1 MKLRLFILMCVS
13 ALSAEAVEMT
23 DSVYALDEVS
33 VTAIKTGGEL
43 LYAPVAVTVV
53 DADEARRLG
62 IVSMKN
68 VSALSPNLYIPEY
81 GSRMTSS
88 IYMRG
93 IGARID
99 QPAVGLNVDNVP
111 FLNKDAFDFDITDIE
126 RIEVLRGPQSA
137 MYGRNTMA
145 GLINI
150 TTTSPLRFQGVR
162 ILAEAATGNS
172 YRGAVS
178 GFFKIS
184 RRLGMSISG
193 QYNCFGGYV
202 TNMYDGTKADASRDL
217 SLRWKTEWRPVSELK
232 IENTAAFGRSHQPGY
247 PYAFEETGEVNYNDP
262 CFYKRLTFTDGLTV
276 KWDAEKFSLSSIT
289 SYQYIDDNMTLDQ
302 DFLPLDYFTLSQIRT
317 EHSVTEEIVAR
328 GLNNSEGY
336 NWTAG
341 VFGFTKQGRMNAPVT
356 FKSVGIDRLITGHV
370 NENNPTY
377 PITWESD
384 EFLLGS
390 RFRIPVNGVSVY
402 HRSSYTTGPWSFAG
416 VLRLDYEHTALR
428 YHSFTSTGYIV
439 NNLTD
444 PEHPTIYSHEKIDID
459 DRGRLSR
466 NFVSLLPSFTATYHS
481 GAHEAYASVAK
492 GYKAGGY
499 NTQMFSDV
507 LQQRLMAH
515 MGVAE
520 KYDVDE
526 IVAYKPEK
534 SWNYEAGY
542 KLRLPEYGFDLSTA
556 VFYIDC
562 RDQQLTTFPDGTTTG
577 RIMTNA
583 GRTESYGVEVSARYS
598 PLSRWNFNAAYG
610 YTHAQFRRFHNGLA
624 DYSGNYVPYAP
635 SNTLYLSAMY
645 TLPIGLSWIDALS
658 FDVNY
663 RGIGRIYWDEDNSSS
678 QPFYG
683 RLGAIISASGKHG
696 SIEISAENITGT
708 KYDTFRYVS
717 IGNNFFQR
725 DRPASCRVTLRIL
738 I

>member
-1 MKLRLFILMCVS
+1 MCAA
-13 ALSAEAVEMT
+13 ALSCGAVET
-23 DSVYALDEVS
+23 SDSVYALGEVN
-33 VTAIKTGGEL
+33 VTAIKAGGEL
-43 LYAPVAVTVV
+43 ADAPVALTVV
-53 DADEARRLG
+53 SADEARRLG

-162 ILAEAATGNS
+162 ILAEAGTGNS

-178 GFFKIS
+178 GFFKFS
-184 RRLGMSISG
+184 RRLGMSLSG
-193 QYNCFGGYV
+193 QYSSFGGYV
-202 TNMYDGTKADASRDL
+202 TNVYDGTRADASRDL
-217 SLRWKTEWRPVSELK
+217 SLRWKTEWRPVAAVK
-232 IENTAAFGRSHQPGY
+232 IENTASFGRSRQPGY

-276 KWDAEKFSLSSIT
+276 KWDAPSFTLSSIM

-317 EHSVTEEIVAR
+317 EHSFTEELVAQ
-328 GLNNSEGY
+328 GYHKSEGY

-341 VFGFTKQGRMNAPVT
+341 LFGFTKHGRMNAPVT
-356 FKSVGIDRLITGHV
+356 FKSTGIERLIVDHV
-370 NENNPTY
+370 NAVNPYY
-377 PITWESD
+377 PISWESD

-390 RFRIPVNGVSVY
+390 RFTMPVGGVSAY
-402 HRSSYTTGPWSFAG
+402 HRSSFTTGPWSFAG
-416 VLRLDYEHTALR
+416 VLRMDYEHTSLR
-428 YHSFTSTGYIV
+428 YHSFTSTGYTV
-439 NNLTD
+439 NDMTD
-444 PEHPTIYSHEKIDID
+444 PQHPSVFSRENIEID

-466 NFVSLLPSFTATYHS
+466 NFVSLLPAVTATYLS
-481 GAHEAYASVAK
+481 GDHEAYLSVAK

-507 LQQRLMAH
+507 LQQRLMASL
-515 MGVAE
+515 GVAE

-526 IVAYKPEK
+526 IVSYKPEK
-534 SWNYEAGY
+534 SWNYEIGY
-542 KLRLPEYGFDLSTA
+542 KYRRADRKLDLSA
-556 VFYIDC
+556 ALFYIDC

-583 GRTESYGVEVSARYS
+583 GRTESYGFEVSGRYC
-598 PLSRWNFNAAYG
+598 PAIRWTFNAAYG
-610 YTHAQFRRFHNGLA
+610 YTHAKFREFHNGIS
-624 DYSGNYVPYAP
+624 DFSGKYVPYAP
-635 SNTLYLSAMY
+635 SNTLYLSGMY
-645 TLPIGLSWIDALS
+645 TLPLGLSWIDAISL
-658 FDVNY
+658 DVNF
-663 RGIGRIYWDEDNSSS
+663 RGIGRIYWDEANTTS

-683 RLGAIISASGKHG
+683 RLGAILSATGKHG
-696 SIEISAENITGT
+696 SVEISAENITGT

-725 DRPASCRVTLRIL
+725 GRPASCRVTLRIL